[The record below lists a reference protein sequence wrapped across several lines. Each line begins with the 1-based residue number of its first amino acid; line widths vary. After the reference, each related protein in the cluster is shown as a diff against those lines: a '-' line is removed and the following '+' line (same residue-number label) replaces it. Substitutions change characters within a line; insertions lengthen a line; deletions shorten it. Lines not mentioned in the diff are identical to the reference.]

1 MANTFEVGL
10 NSIQNWFF
18 HTFCSHVSIIW
29 AQTVSC
35 LGVFVD
41 SALWIRQIT
50 NLKALDLPNSRILT
64 TPSVSQGAE
73 DSNNTLTPDGTET
86 LETANFWNFIYSLT
100 SGTPLDVTR
109 HRGRQQWRHQRFMTS
124 SKQFRRVCF
133 LCVLPDTIVRVF
145 TVSVTVTKICGKSS
159 FNWFRHLGVK

>member
-1 MANTFEVGL
+1 MKLVRMPMVKRVGWK
-10 NSIQNWFF
+10 NAYYSFF
-18 HTFCSHVSIIW
+18 IAPT
-29 AQTVSC
+29 
-35 LGVFVD
+35 
-41 SALWIRQIT
+41 SAPFLQPHIVQFKRSEYEQCKRQIKVPKT
-50 NLKALDLPNSRILT
+50 
-64 TPSVSQGAE
+64 V
-73 DSNNTLTPDGTET
+73 NNTLTPDGTET

-159 FNWFRHLGVK
+159 FSWFRHLGTKLAPI

>member
-1 MANTFEVGL
+1 MCNYAHWSLWTWDYSE
-10 NSIQNWFF
+10 NSLISVIRETERDCLMIFPYPK
-18 HTFCSHVSIIW
+18 TKVPK
-29 AQTVSC
+29 TV
-35 LGVFVD
+35 
-41 SALWIRQIT
+41 
-50 NLKALDLPNSRILT
+50 
-64 TPSVSQGAE
+64 
-73 DSNNTLTPDGTET
+73 NNTLTPDGTET

-159 FNWFRHLGVK
+159 FSWFRHLALVQMLFDLM